1 MKLKQSLLVLALPF
15 IFSACSQEEPLNK
28 ETQGNNEPEL
38 FNLIVKF
45 EGKTFD
51 VPCIL
56 ENDSLIYLDDNFNQI
71 YSNQIYPNKD
81 LATLVY
87 KSVDGK
93 DIVEYYHN
101 AEELETEKGFN
112 NYCQWKNAPTRNGI
126 SDPIGPTTIGRAIL
140 YDDKNY
146 SDREIVLNIDAKNQL
161 LIANLKAYAKFN
173 DKTSSIRVF
182 NFLQN
187 EKLYAPFDNNQP
199 FYGKELRTCLI
210 SFEDSEFN
218 GKVLY
223 CISGGFA
230 GINTPESLSM
240 YHQDWDLKKIG
251 WNDKISSVV
260 FRIVPVIDIKNGLV
274 VGHDPI
280 KK

>member
-1 MKLKQSLLVLALPF
+1 M
-15 IFSACSQEEPLNK
+15 
-28 ETQGNNEPEL
+28 
-38 FNLIVKF
+38 
-45 EGKTFD
+45 
-51 VPCIL
+51 
-56 ENDSLIYLDDNFNQI
+56 
-71 YSNQIYPNKD
+71 
-81 LATLVY
+81 
-87 KSVDGK
+87 
-93 DIVEYYHN
+93 
-101 AEELETEKGFN
+101 
-112 NYCQWKNAPTRNGI
+112 
-126 SDPIGPTTIGRAIL
+126 
-140 YDDKNY
+140 
-146 SDREIVLNIDAKNQL
+146 

-210 SFEDSEFN
+210 SSEDSEFN

-280 KK
+280 KKLEFNL